1 MAGYADHVSD
11 LRDRR
16 NTQTRADIV
25 AAAIALFT
33 AKGFDSVSMEE
44 VAAAAGVSRRTAYRH
59 FATKE
64 DIVFHPVGDWFE
76 ILQATV
82 DDRGDDECTRDL
94 LRRALHAIA
103 THIESDPQPVLD
115 AFAVVA
121 ASQPLMDR
129 QGKTNAD
136 WIAFYAA
143 LIMADI
149 GEEPDDVLAATVAG
163 AALIGA
169 TTALFPVW
177 SSAAGRSS
185 LTEMTTVVLD
195 QIDSVWPDACR

>member
-44 VAAAAGVSRRTAYRH
+44 VAAAAGVSRRTVYRH

-76 ILQATV
+76 ILRATV

-103 THIESDPQPVLD
+103 THIESDPQPEFEFD
-115 AFAVVA
+115 
-121 ASQPLMDR
+121 PLR
-129 QGKTNAD
+129 
-136 WIAFYAA
+136 
-143 LIMADI
+143 L
-149 GEEPDDVLAATVAG
+149 AG
-163 AALIGA
+163 A
-169 TTALFPVW
+169 
-177 SSAAGRSS
+177 
-185 LTEMTTVVLD
+185 
-195 QIDSVWPDACR
+195 